1 MTERLKKLGGRIMRM
16 TMAEKV
22 LARAAGRE
30 AVRPGEIV
38 TADIDMLMVA
48 DMSFYDS
55 YELMINAGCDKIR
68 DPDKLVVIMDHQ
80 FPAQNASHAEKHRK
94 IREWV
99 KQHGIQY
106 FYDAGVGICH
116 QVMVEKGHVL
126 PGTLIPGGDSHT
138 TTYGA
143 LGSASCGIGHSDIAY
158 VMARGKLWFMVPG
171 TIRFIIDGKLSKGVT
186 AKDVILKIA
195 GDYSVMVAQ
204 YKSVEFSGTVA
215 SELSVDDRMVICN
228 MGVEIG
234 AKFTMF
240 EADQHTIDYL
250 KHRVDQPIPS
260 FGPDAGANYEAT
272 YELDLS
278 DLEPQVACPH
288 NIDNVKSVSEVAGI
302 PIQQA
307 FIGSCTNARVGD
319 LERAADILKGKQIH
333 PDTRL
338 IVMPASRE
346 VYIKISESGALQ
358 TLLEAGAMLGPP
370 VCGPCGGLNNGI
382 LANGET
388 AIGSTNRNFKGRMGN
403 PDSFVYLASPETV
416 AASAIEGKI
425 ADPRKYI
432 A

>member
-1 MTERLKKLGGRIMRM
+1 MRM

-22 LARAAGRE
+22 LARAAGRDS
-30 AVRPGEIV
+30 VIPGEIV

-55 YELMINAGCDKIR
+55 YELMVEAGCEKIW
-68 DPDKLVVIMDHQ
+68 DPEKMVVIMDHQ
-80 FPAQNASHAEKHRK
+80 FPAQNAPHAEKHRK

-99 KQHGIQY
+99 KKHGIKH

-116 QVMVEKGHVL
+116 QVMAEKGHVL

-158 VMARGKLWFMVPG
+158 AMAKGKLWFMVPE
-171 TIRFIIDGKLSKGVT
+171 TKRFIINGKLPVGVS
-186 AKDVILKIA
+186 AKDIILKIA
-195 GDYSVMVAQ
+195 GEYSAMAAQ
-204 YKSVEFSGTVA
+204 YQSVEFSGSLA
-215 SELSVDDRMVICN
+215 SDLSVDDRMVICN

-240 EADQHTIDYL
+240 EADDNTISYL
-250 KHRVDQPIPS
+250 QGRTTEPVTK
-260 FGPDAGANYEAT
+260 FGPDADAKYETT
-272 YELDLS
+272 YEMELS
-278 DLEPQVACPH
+278 NLEPQVACPH
-288 NIDNVKSVSEVAGI
+288 NIDNVKPVSEVVGT
-302 PIQQA
+302 PIHQA

-319 LERAADILKGKQIH
+319 LERAAEILKGKKTH
-333 PDTRL
+333 PNTRL

-346 VYIKISESGALQ
+346 VYMKISESGVLH
-358 TLLEAGAMLGPP
+358 TLIEAGAMLGPP

-382 LANGET
+382 LANGEN

-403 PDSFVYLASPETV
+403 PESFVYLASPETV

-425 ADPRKYI
+425 ADPRNYL